1 MKKALFLGIAASFF
15 FAFTFILN
23 RSMNLAGGYWLW
35 SACLRYL
42 FTLPIMAML
51 IARKDGIRLVCREIR
66 AQPLKWILWSTVGFG
81 LFYAPLTFGSTF
93 GESWL
98 AAATW
103 QLTIV
108 AGVIL
113 TPLWGKRIPGR
124 NLAWSCLILAGV
136 FLLQTPNLRRMD
148 WRTMALT
155 LVPILVAAFSYPLGN
170 RKVMEFCPDWMGTFH
185 RVFAMTLCSIPFW
198 VILSA
203 GALVFRGL
211 PSSGQVV
218 QSLLVAIFSGVVAT
232 VLFFR
237 ATDLVK
243 QNQRQLAVVE
253 ATQSGEVIFTL
264 LGGMLFLGD
273 TAPGMTGV
281 AGIVLIVAGMVGNS
295 LSVAGRRSAN

>member
-1 MKKALFLGIAASFF
+1 MKKALSLGILASFF

-42 FTLPIMAML
+42 FTLPMMAAL
-51 IARKDGIRLVCREIR
+51 LLKDDGIRRVWREVR
-66 AQPLKWILWSTVGFG
+66 AHPGRWILWSTVGFG

-103 QLTIV
+103 QLTIA
-108 AGVIL
+108 AGVLL
-113 TPLWGKRIPGR
+113 TPLWGKKIPGK

-136 FLLQTPNLRRMD
+136 FLLQTGNLERME

-155 LVPILVAAFSYPLGN
+155 LIPILIAAFSYPLGN
-170 RKVMEFCPDWMGTFH
+170 RKVMEFCPDWMNTFH
-185 RVFAMTLCSIPFW
+185 RVFAMTLCSMPFW
-198 VILSA
+198 LVLSA
-203 GALVFRGL
+203 AAFVRQGAPAG
-211 PSSGQVV
+211 GQLL
-218 QSLLVAIFSGVVAT
+218 QSLLVALFSGVAAT

-243 QNQRQLAVVE
+243 HDARKLAVVE

-264 LGGMLFLGD
+264 LGGILFLGD
-273 TAPGMTGV
+273 AAPGA
-281 AGIVLIVAGMVGNS
+281 AGIAGILLIVGGMMGNS
-295 LSVAGRRSAN
+295 LFAGK